1 MADAITNPRINR
13 MLRVARE
20 RAGVSLEE
28 AATHLGVTTATL
40 SRVETATLGVSA
52 DRLERLCRFY
62 DVSIGSLFDGELVRM
77 PTSIDIDRLKA
88 TVHLVQSV
96 IHQRKVKPS
105 PDKVA
110 EIVSTVFTN
119 EVRWLIDNPDSDTA
133 FDPERHRGFVEM
145 VLKK

>member
-1 MADAITNPRINR
+1 MAKNCRNPHLKQPRHF
-13 MLRVARE
+13 AGTE
-20 RAGVSLEE
+20 RRRRRLNKALE
-28 AATHLGVTTATL
+28 T
-40 SRVETATLGVSA
+40 

-62 DVSIGSLFDGELVRM
+62 DVSIGSLFDEELVRM

-133 FDPERHRGFVEM
+133 FDPGRHRGFVEM